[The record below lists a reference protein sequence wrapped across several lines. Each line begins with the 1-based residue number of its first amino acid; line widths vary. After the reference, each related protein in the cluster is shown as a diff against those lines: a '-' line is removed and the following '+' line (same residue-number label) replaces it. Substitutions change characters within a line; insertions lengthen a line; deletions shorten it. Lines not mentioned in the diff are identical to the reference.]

1 MTSNTEEKSFEQV
14 QSEIEGKPVLIAN
27 RGIPARRISRSI
39 SEQLEA
45 VAIMTATDVDKT
57 SPSTLGAHELLLLG
71 DDPNAYLDLDRI
83 IRKAKNRGIIGIHP
97 GWGFGAEDDSFPL
110 KCDEAGIV
118 FIGPPAEAMKILGN
132 KVSVRRLARDLGV
145 PVVPGSDAAVT
156 IPEARRIAK
165 EIGFPIMLKAEG
177 GGGGR
182 GIYEVYGEDD
192 LESAFNKASVMAEAS
207 FGNPRIFVEK
217 YLPSVRHIEI
227 QVIAD
232 QYGNV
237 FAFDE
242 RDCTVQRNHQKLI
255 EITPSPWPKMTEALR
270 EQLKAYSRQLVRAV
284 GYHSLATVEFL
295 VDSEANA
302 YLIEVNTR
310 LQVEHGIT
318 ECRYGIDL
326 VEEQIALA
334 FGARLRFSDEKTVP
348 FLHAMQARIN
358 CENPQKN
365 FEPNS
370 GLITRYVSA
379 GGQGVRLDSCVT
391 EGYEF
396 PSNYDSAASLLITYG
411 NSWTKTV
418 KLMQRALR
426 EYMISGV
433 KTTIPF
439 HRQIVNHR
447 QFVAGDYDTRFIE
460 SHPELMYYSDIE
472 PEALRLSHL
481 VAEISA
487 RGHNPFLELGEY
499 RGRADK
505 ALGRIEIVY
514 PDLEAEDDSK
524 IYPRGDR
531 DAVLDFVRKTRDE
544 GHVHYTDTTTRDI
557 TQSNSGNRF
566 RLAEDRAIGPY
577 LDRSRFFSIENG
589 GGAHFH
595 VAMLANMTYPFT
607 EAEEWNR
614 FAPNTLKQI
623 LIRSTNVLGYKP
635 QPRSLMRKTGEM
647 ICAHY
652 DVIRCFD
659 FLNHTENMQ
668 PFAEIVLDSPGNIF
682 EPALSLSYARGF
694 DVAHYMALTDEIIRM
709 TASVAGV
716 GKDQAARMIIL
727 GLKDMA
733 GVCPPRFIRKLVEA
747 LRKKYPELVLHYHR
761 HYTDGLFVPAVGA
774 AAEAGTHIVDT
785 AIGASVRWYGQGEV
799 LSTAAYIED
808 ELGLQSLL
816 DKDMIRKSG
825 FLLKQIMP
833 YYDKYCSPYFKG
845 IDYDVVEHGMPGG
858 ATSSSQEGAMK
869 QGYIRLL
876 PHMLRF
882 LAGTRKIVRYH
893 DVTPGSQIT
902 WNTAFLAVTGAYKRG
917 GEPYVRHLLDVL
929 EAVTETP
936 ESELPEEVKTERL
949 KLYRDA
955 NDAFRDLLLGKYGRL
970 PLGFPADWVYQ
981 SAFGTEYKSALK
993 QRTEASPLDTLEP
1006 VDIEAERTRL
1016 QAHIKRQPTE
1026 EELVLYLNHPG
1037 DALKTFEFQQ
1047 TYGDPNR
1054 LPLDVWFE
1062 GLAPQQDMEFV
1073 DSQGKPHKMMIF
1085 DISKPRPSG
1094 VSIVRY
1100 LLDSEIITY
1109 EVPVRQ
1115 PRGKA
1120 AAAIEMADPKNDY
1133 QVAAPSN
1140 GDLWVV
1146 YASPGA
1152 FVKKG
1157 EELFN
1162 ISIMKQEK
1170 AVQSPID
1177 GVVKRVLK
1185 TANYT
1190 EDKRMLPVKE
1200 GELIVEL
1207 APAPDFCPACSEP
1220 LASDDFCFCPFCGSR
1235 VGQAEAAGQSPE

>member
-1 MTSNTEEKSFEQV
+1 MPGTADQKTFEQV
-14 QSEIEGKPVLIAN
+14 QLEIEGKPILIAN

-39 SEQLEA
+39 SERLEA
-45 VAIMTATDVDKT
+45 IAIMTATDVDKT

-71 DDPNAYLDLDRI
+71 DDPKAYLDLDRI
-83 IRKAKNRGIIGIHP
+83 IAMAKKRGIIGIHP
-97 GWGFGAEDDSFPL
+97 GWGFGAEDDSFPQ
-110 KCDEAGIV
+110 KCEAAGIT
-118 FIGPPAEAMKILGN
+118 FIGPPAGPMKTLGN
-132 KVSVRRLARDLGV
+132 KVAVRRLARELGI

-156 IPEARRIAK
+156 VPEARVIAA

-182 GIYEVYGEDD
+182 GIYEVYSEDQ
-192 LESAFNKASVMAEAS
+192 LESSFSKASVMAEAS
-207 FGNPRIFVEK
+207 FGNPRVYVEK

-242 RDCTVQRNHQKLI
+242 RDCSVQRNHQKLV
-255 EITPSPWPKMTEALR
+255 EITPSPWPLMTPELR
-270 EQLKAYSRQLVRAV
+270 ERLKEYSRQLVRAV
-284 GYHSLATVEFL
+284 NYHSVATVEFL
-295 VDSEANA
+295 VDGEATP

-326 VEEQIALA
+326 VEEQIAVA
-334 FGARLRFSDEKTVP
+334 FGARLRFSDTETVP
-348 FLHAMQARIN
+348 FLHAMQVRIN

-370 GLITRYVSA
+370 GVLARYVSP

-396 PSNYDSAASLLITYG
+396 PSNYDSAAALLITYG
-411 NSWTKTV
+411 NNWIKCV

-439 HRQIVNHR
+439 HRQIIKHPV
-447 QFVAGDYDTRFIE
+447 FVSGNYDTRFIE
-460 SHPELMYYSDIE
+460 KHPELMQYSDIE
-472 PEALRLSHL
+472 PEALRLSRL

-487 RGHNPFLELGEY
+487 RGYNPFVELGDY
-499 RGRADK
+499 RGREDK
-505 ALGRIEIVY
+505 RLGRVEIVQ
-514 PDLEAEDDSK
+514 PKMETDDRSQ

-531 DAVLDFVRKTRDE
+531 DALLDFVRRTRRE
-544 GHVHYTDTTTRDI
+544 GYVHYTDTTTRDI

-566 RLAEDRAIGPY
+566 RLAEDRVIGPY
-577 LDRSRFFSIENG
+577 LDRSGFFSIENG

-607 EAEEWNR
+607 EAAEWNA
-614 FAPNTLKQI
+614 FAPDSLKQI

-635 QPRSLMRKTGEM
+635 QPKSLMRRTGEM

-659 FLNHTENMQ
+659 FLNHIENMQ
-668 PFAEIVLDSPGNIF
+668 PFAEIVLDSKTNIF
-682 EPALSLSYARGF
+682 EPAISLSYAAGF
-694 DVAHYMALTDEIIRM
+694 DVAHYLGVTEEILRM
-709 TASVAGV
+709 SAAVAGV
-716 GKDQAARMIIL
+716 TEEHASRMIIL

-733 GVCPPRFIRKLVEA
+733 GVCPPRFMRELVKVIA
-747 LRKKYPELVLHYHR
+747 HKYPDLVIHYHR

-774 AAEAGTHIVDT
+774 AAEAGAHIVDT
-785 AIGASVRWYGQGEV
+785 AIGAAVRWYGQGEV

-808 ELGLQSLL
+808 ELGLKSFLN
-816 DKDMIRKSG
+816 KEMIRKSG
-825 FLLKQIMP
+825 FLLKQITP
-833 YYDKYCSPYFKG
+833 FYDRYCAPYFRG

-858 ATSSSQEGAMK
+858 ATSSSQEGALK

-876 PHMLRF
+876 PYMLRF

-917 GEPYVRHLLDVL
+917 GERYVRQFLDVL
-929 EAVTETP
+929 SAVTTIP
-936 ESELPEEVKTERL
+936 EAELPEDIRTDRL
-949 KLYRDA
+949 KLYRDS
-955 NDAFRDLLLGKYGRL
+955 NDAFRDLLLGRYGRL
-970 PLGFPADWVYQ
+970 PLGFPPDWVYQ

-993 QRTEASPLDTLEP
+993 QRTKASPLDVLEP
-1006 VDIEAERTRL
+1006 VVIDSEREKL
-1016 QAHIKRQPTE
+1016 QERIQRIPTE

-1037 DALKTFEFQQ
+1037 DALKTFEFQKQ
-1047 TYGDPNR
+1047 YGDPNH

-1062 GLAPQQDMEFV
+1062 GLVPQQEMEFN

-1085 DISKPRPSG
+1085 DISAPRRSG
-1094 VSIVRY
+1094 ISIIRY

-1109 EVPVRQ
+1109 EVKVKEAD
-1115 PRGKA
+1115 GVIA
-1120 AAAIEMADPKNDY
+1120 ASLEKADPKNPFH
-1133 QVAAPSN
+1133 VASPSN
-1140 GDLWVV
+1140 GDLWVM
-1146 YASPGA
+1146 YASPGQ
-1152 FVKKG
+1152 FVRKG

-1162 ISIMKQEK
+1162 LSIMKQEK
-1170 AVQSPID
+1170 SVHSPVD

-1190 EDKRMLPVKE
+1190 EDKRMVPIKE

-1207 APAPDFCPACSEP
+1207 APVPDFCLSCSQP
-1220 LASDDFCFCPFCGSR
+1220 LASDNFKFCPFCGAG
-1235 VGQAEAAGQSPE
+1235 VGQTKN